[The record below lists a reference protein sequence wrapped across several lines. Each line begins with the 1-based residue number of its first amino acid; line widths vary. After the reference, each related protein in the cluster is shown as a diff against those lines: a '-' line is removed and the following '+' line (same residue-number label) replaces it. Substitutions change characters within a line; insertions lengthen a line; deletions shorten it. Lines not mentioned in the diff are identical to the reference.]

1 MSAIWSNNQP
11 TNLQQQQQRQQPSQ
25 VLEMRSVR
33 QVTKSFLNTFLLYC
47 PNICKQ
53 DIKIP
58 NIYTLFMRIRIWYVK
73 RIPKGWFQI
82 HYLLIR
88 HCLSSTTKW
97 WPSTTQLWSW
107 FVANSTALQCR
118 CLAGKAWA
126 VLPLATPGRPFF
138 APATTVR
145 TVTTLTEL
153 VKGAKKGRKKEWKR
167 GEGVG
172 HGQLNFLVRCPTAR
186 GEDVQLEA
194 ALSIVV
200 SIRLAE
206 TKTKTKGGN
215 VHGCSTS
222 WVSWIASS
230 L

>member
-1 MSAIWSNNQP
+1 M
-11 TNLQQQQQRQQPSQ
+11 
-25 VLEMRSVR
+25 
-33 QVTKSFLNTFLLYC
+33 
-47 PNICKQ
+47 
-53 DIKIP
+53 
-58 NIYTLFMRIRIWYVK
+58 
-73 RIPKGWFQI
+73 
-82 HYLLIR
+82 
-88 HCLSSTTKW
+88 
-97 WPSTTQLWSW
+97 
-107 FVANSTALQCR
+107 
-118 CLAGKAWA
+118 
-126 VLPLATPGRPFF
+126 LPLATPGRPFF

-153 VKGAKKGRKKEWKR
+153 VKGAMKGRKKKSKR

-172 HGQLNFLVRCPTAR
+172 HGQLNFLVQCPTAR

-222 WVSWIASS
+222 WVS
-230 L
+230 